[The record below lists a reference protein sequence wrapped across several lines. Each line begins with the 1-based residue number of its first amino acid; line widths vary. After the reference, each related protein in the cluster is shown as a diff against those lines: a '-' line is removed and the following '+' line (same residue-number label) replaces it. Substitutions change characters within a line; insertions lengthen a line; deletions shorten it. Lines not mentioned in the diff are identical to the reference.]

1 MRKKI
6 EDKWA
11 EIVGLPVEQH
21 VNVLGDKNRYIDTA
35 IQAVIE
41 EVEEIEVENPF
52 TRMQVNPQWQ
62 RAIIDHTKEAIIKR
76 IKEER
81 DAKV

>member
-11 EIVGLPVEQH
+11 EIVGLPIEQH

-41 EVEEIEVENPF
+41 EVEGVENPH
-52 TRMQVNPQWQ
+52 RVDLNPCEWGLFEDA
-62 RAIIDHTKEAIIKR
+62 RNLFIRRLRDEA
-76 IKEER
+76 
-81 DAKV
+81 